1 MIGLRFLFYI
11 LEKENIQKEEQ
22 QEPAKEETKKAEL
35 KKPELKKTEHPVKDK
50 KKNKEKKQEKKK
62 KKKEKK
68 EKKDLEKKL
77 KKEAKKKAAA
87 EALEKLNKT
96 TLAAVS
102 TATEG
107 VKQPLSKTDEK
118 ESAVESSNV
127 SSSKR
132 KRSPSSE
139 RKPSD
144 EDKSLEIAAKR
155 TVIEGKVKN
164 KTFTITKTIHNDHH
178 KQKSVDDGSD
188 DDDAQVHKKDSGE
201 AKIKQKSNK
210 KKKVEN
216 FTITTTQDVRSKS
229 EDKVENSDGDDKPQ
243 SPAGGVDDACREES
257 DHEIHED
264 VIEEEVIEEEEEE
277 IEEEIEEE
285 EEEIEMED
293 KIEKP
298 KSRILKEN
306 DIKRPK
312 GTSIMER
319 LGPRS
324 KKADPKEEEEDLE
337 QEKRVVNLLEESSFP
352 PRRTA
357 SKVTASVPPSKRLEA
372 RVRPLSVIERTD
384 RTASST
390 ADRSL
395 SSVVARDSDDG
406 RDYDSVPT
414 LSSKIEVTSSGRDR
428 RSNGTGAVRSR
439 AANSAL
445 IKRAMADAH
454 KSVTTSSVKR
464 KHSSDEFPSKQSSEK
479 RPKMEVFSKSYRA
492 REEKRLGGHKDK
504 LHKLSITVA
513 NEPHSS
519 DEEMEEQEYNIHRS
533 GINPVAPLSKR

>member
-1 MIGLRFLFYI
+1 MFTFLFYI

-118 ESAVESSNV
+118 ESAVESSNF
-127 SSSKR
+127 SASKR

-139 RKPSD
+139 RKASD

-188 DDDAQVHKKDSGE
+188 DDDQVRKKDSGE
-201 AKIKQKSNK
+201 GKIKQKSNK

-216 FTITTTQDVRSKS
+216 FTITTTQEVRSKS
-229 EDKVENSDGDDKPQ
+229 EDKVENSDGDDKTQ
-243 SPAGGVDDACREES
+243 SPVGGVDANDACLEES
-257 DHEIHED
+257 DHEVHED

-285 EEEIEMED
+285 EEIEMED

-306 DIKRPK
+306 DIKKPK

-324 KKADPKEEEEDLE
+324 KKADSKEEEEDLE

-395 SSVVARDSDDG
+395 SSVVARDSDDS
-406 RDYDSVPT
+406 RDYDVAPT

-428 RSNGTGAVRSR
+428 RANGTGAVRSR

-504 LHKLSITVA
+504 LHKLSITVP

-519 DEEMEEQEYNIHRS
+519 DEEMEEHEYNIHRS